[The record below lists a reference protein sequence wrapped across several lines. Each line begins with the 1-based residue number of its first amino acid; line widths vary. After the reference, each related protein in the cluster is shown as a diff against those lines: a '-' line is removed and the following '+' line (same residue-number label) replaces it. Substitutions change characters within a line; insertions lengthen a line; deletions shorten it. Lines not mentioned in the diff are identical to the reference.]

1 MKITRHCL
9 RVKYPLELVDFY
21 GTVLGMRNYG
31 DRNNPML
38 GYHPG
43 QCLLEL
49 TGGAEHDYHAEADA
63 LYWKIGITLRDLDSA
78 VNVLRDN
85 GHAVSDPQQ
94 FRNIGYMS
102 HLKDPQGFSIEL
114 LQQGFEGRES
124 DPGRGHPVG
133 GQATLAHV
141 TLRVNDIDAAREH
154 CENRL
159 GMRLMSV
166 QPVEEYG
173 FCLYFFGWSNEKL
186 PISDLEAVG
195 NREWLWARPYAL
207 LELQHI
213 YAGGIQPASSD
224 EGQAGFAGFAW
235 QSSVS
240 GTHNYVPTY
249 VMNEWL

>member
-9 RVKYPLELVDFY
+9 RVRNPLELVDFY

-31 DRNNPML
+31 DRNHPML

-49 TGGAEHDYHAEADA
+49 TGGAVKDYHAEPDA
-63 LYWKIGITLRDLDSA
+63 LYWKIGITLRDLDTA

-102 HLKDPQGFSIEL
+102 HLRDPQGFDIEL
-114 LQQGFEGRES
+114 LQQGFEGHAT

-133 GQATLAHV
+133 GQATLAHI
-141 TLRVNDIDAAREH
+141 TLRVNDIAAARAH
-154 CENRL
+154 CEGRL
-159 GMRLMSV
+159 GMRLLSV
-166 QPVEEYG
+166 QPI
-173 FCLYFFGWSNEKL
+173 
-186 PISDLEAVG
+186 PDLEAVE
-195 NREWLWARPYAL
+195 NREWLWSRPYAL
-207 LELQHI
+207 LEMQHI
-213 YAGGIQPASSD
+213 YAGGVKPAGSD
-224 EGQAGFAGFAW
+224 EEQAGFAGFAW
-235 QSSVS
+235 QSSIS
-240 GTHNYVPTY
+240 GAHNYVPTY